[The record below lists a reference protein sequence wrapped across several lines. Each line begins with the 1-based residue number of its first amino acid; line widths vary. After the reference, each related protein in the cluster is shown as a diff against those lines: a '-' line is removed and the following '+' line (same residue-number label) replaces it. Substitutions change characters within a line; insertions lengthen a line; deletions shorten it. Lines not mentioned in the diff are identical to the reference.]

1 MDTMSE
7 QMNKLAASNI
17 YLVGLVKRVYQSIA
31 DLEAAHK
38 VLLDRIAAREEL
50 EAALP
55 VKVEASLSPVVRT
68 SEVVLQATSEH
79 PVPVVAN
86 RSDLSVECEKED
98 DEDCESVASLD
109 SVELRSRYK
118 ELCARDSVAKVDID
132 EVKSGVLLD
141 SDDAVVESVARS
153 PVGPLAGDVP
163 AGGVPEV
170 EPRPANP
177 VLHIPHGGG
186 VYKMVIPVDVL
197 LKLVR
202 FGLRCSQR
210 ASGCALSIV
219 RPLGAQC
226 VRYGLRTP
234 ALWRLLGGLL
244 AAILLLRAQRFAR
257 GRSFV
262 LRGLS
267 MIWQHEAVKVG
278 CGLLLGKMAVQGI
291 AATPIVSEAK
301 VEMPVSDPVEREVAV
316 GLQTALSL
324 AGFSADTLGP
334 NVVYHLNR
342 ILESQKVSWTEIQ
355 KARFL
360 AEVVPWLMAGE
371 GSLSD
376 VVMQAARNG
385 RARKRAWDG
394 SNFRKGGIV
403 PNLTWFGMVSGW
415 IKGPPDTMPTK

>member
-1 MDTMSE
+1 
-7 QMNKLAASNI
+7 
-17 YLVGLVKRVYQSIA
+17 
-31 DLEAAHK
+31 
-38 VLLDRIAAREEL
+38 
-50 EAALP
+50 
-55 VKVEASLSPVVRT
+55 
-68 SEVVLQATSEH
+68 
-79 PVPVVAN
+79 
-86 RSDLSVECEKED
+86 
-98 DEDCESVASLD
+98 
-109 SVELRSRYK
+109 
-118 ELCARDSVAKVDID
+118 
-132 EVKSGVLLD
+132 
-141 SDDAVVESVARS
+141 
-153 PVGPLAGDVP
+153 
-163 AGGVPEV
+163 
-170 EPRPANP
+170 
-177 VLHIPHGGG
+177 
-186 VYKMVIPVDVL
+186 
-197 LKLVR
+197 
-202 FGLRCSQR
+202 
-210 ASGCALSIV
+210 
-219 RPLGAQC
+219 
-226 VRYGLRTP
+226 
-234 ALWRLLGGLL
+234 
-244 AAILLLRAQRFAR
+244 
-257 GRSFV
+257 
-262 LRGLS
+262 

-316 GLQTALSL
+316 GLQTALSV